1 MLFKRNAWIYILF
14 ALLIP
19 TACASSKLT
28 ASEKQNRQ
36 ANKSINKSQR
46 KEARLKK
53 RESQKAKKRHWKN
66 QSHQYKLSIK
76 RNKKRL
82 KIEKSKKGK
91 EINDFF

>member
-1 MLFKRNAWIYILF
+1 MLFKRKAWIYFLF
-14 ALLIP
+14 VLIFSS
-19 TACASSKLT
+19 ACISSKLT

-36 ANKSINKSQR
+36 VNKSISKSQR
-46 KEARLKK
+46 KEAKFK
-53 RESQKAKKRHWKN
+53 ERESQKAKKRHWKN
-66 QSHQYKLSIK
+66 QSNQYKLSIK